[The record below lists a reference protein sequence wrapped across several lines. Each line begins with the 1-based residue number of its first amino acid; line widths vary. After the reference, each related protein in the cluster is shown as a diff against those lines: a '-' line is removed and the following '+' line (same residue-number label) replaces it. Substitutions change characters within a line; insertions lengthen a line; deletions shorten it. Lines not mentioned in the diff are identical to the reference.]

1 MILLNESNKEKGL
14 KLKNKIRKKYTHIP
28 FMNEIIQI
36 IVSLANPDQII
47 LFGSYA
53 RGDNTK
59 GSDIDLLI
67 LKKGLKKPA
76 ALADSIRFAFYEN
89 KIAVSVDVLALDSDK
104 YPELSTQ
111 IGLVYKT
118 IKKEGKKVY
127 AAV

>member
-1 MILLNESNKEKGL
+1 L
-14 KLKNKIRKKYTHIP
+14 KKNSQKRYNHIP

-36 IVSLANPDQII
+36 IVSLAKPDQII

-67 LKKGLKKPA
+67 LKKGLKKPS

-89 KIAVSVDVLALDSDK
+89 KIDVSVDVLALDADRYS
-104 YPELSTQ
+104 ELSNQ
-111 IGLVYKT
+111 IGLIYKT